1 MEKRETLCCWV
12 SPATELT
19 GQSQAFRNL
28 GDGSQGQGVCRH
40 RPSALPLQCVLL
52 KVYRLIDHLVVI

>member
-28 GDGSQGQGVCRH
+28 GDGSQGAGGV
-40 RPSALPLQCVLL
+40 SAPPICLAPPVCASKGVSA
-52 KVYRLIDHLVVI
+52 D